1 MASISVAGAQGARRL
16 DHDLPLVP
24 FIDFLLCLIAFL
36 LVTAVWTQ
44 AARLSADA
52 LAPGA
57 SGPSPSLEPKEL
69 HVTLGERDFELA
81 WKQGAT
87 VLESSRVPR
96 RAERTADGSLR
107 YPELGPAIGAEW
119 RAHAVHRAGSD
130 PVSDRAVLHTGNS
143 ADFDEV
149 VATLDQ
155 IMTVERSHDGAPSS
169 TRRRAFV
176 VSFAVD

>member
-1 MASISVAGAQGARRL
+1 MASISVAGAHGARRL

-52 LAPGA
+52 LVG
-57 SGPSPSLEPKEL
+57 SSPALQPKEL
-69 HVTLGERDFELA
+69 HVTVGERDFELA

-96 RAERTADGSLR
+96 RVERTADGSLR
-107 YPELGPAIGAEW
+107 YPELGAAIGVGW
-119 RAHAVHRAGSD
+119 RAHAVHRAGTD
-130 PVSDRAVLHTGNS
+130 PALDRAVLHTGNS
-143 ADFDEV
+143 AEFDEI

-155 IMTVERSHDGAPSS
+155 IMSIDRPLEGAQPRA
-169 TRRRAFV
+169 RRPAFA

>member
-1 MASISVAGAQGARRL
+1 MASISVAGAHGARRL

-52 LAPGA
+52 RVPGSNGSSSA
-57 SGPSPSLEPKEL
+57 LQPKEL
-69 HVTLGERDFELA
+69 HVTVGERDFELA

-96 RAERTADGSLR
+96 RVERTRDGSLR
-107 YPELGPAIGAEW
+107 YPELGAAIGVGW
-119 RAHAVHRAGSD
+119 RAHAVHRSGSD
-130 PVSDRAVLHTGNS
+130 PALDRAVLHTGNS
-143 ADFDEV
+143 AEFDEI

-155 IMTVERSHDGAPSS
+155 IMSIDRPLEGAPPNA
-169 TRRRAFV
+169 RRPAFA

>member
-1 MASISVAGAQGARRL
+1 MASISVAGAHGARRL

-36 LVTAVWTQ
+36 LVTAVWSH

-52 LAPGA
+52 LVPGKD
-57 SGPSPSLEPKEL
+57 GPTSVAPKEL
-69 HVTLGERDFELA
+69 HVTLGEREFELA

-87 VLESSRVPR
+87 VLESSRLPR

-107 YPELGPAIGAEW
+107 YPELGAAIGVGW
-119 RAHAVHRAGSD
+119 RARAVHRSGND
-130 PVSDRAVLHTGNS
+130 PARDRAVLHTGNS
-143 ADFDEV
+143 ADFAEI

-155 IMTVERSHDGAPSS
+155 IMSIDRTLAGAPGEA
-169 TRRRAFV
+169 RHPAFA